1 MTTATTESPTST
13 SQLPGPGK
21 NLNTPTSRGFFQ
33 KVWSSLHDSIGEIVF
48 GMEDGTVSIFGLV
61 FGVAATAPDATTVLL
76 AGATGA
82 AAAAVSM
89 MAGTF
94 LDVES
99 ARDQARAQMA
109 DASQRISRDPAAE
122 ARREHDRLTA
132 MGFSEADAA
141 TIVNAI
147 QRTPDGTLQ
156 FASAFELQIGDAA
169 SKNPVVQSLWMFI
182 ADLFAASV
190 PVLPFAFLSLFEA
203 RLVSIG
209 VTTLLLL
216 LLGLGRGLVGRR
228 NVLMTML
235 ETLLIA
241 AVAAGAGLL
250 IGQLV
255 TRWVGGA

>member
-1 MTTATTESPTST
+1 MAASTSESPTP
-13 SQLPGPGK
+13 SQPAGSPPA
-21 NLNTPTSRGFFQ
+21 PTSGSFLQRI
-33 KVWSSLHDSIGEIVF
+33 WASLHDSIGEIVF

-99 ARDQARAQMA
+99 ARDQAQAQLA
-109 DASQRISRDPAAE
+109 QASQQIGRDPAAE
-122 ARREHDRLTA
+122 AQREHSRLTG
-132 MGFSEADAA
+132 MGFSEADA
-141 TIVNAI
+141 TSIVTAI
-147 QRTPDGTLQ
+147 QRTPQGALK

-169 SKNPVVQSLWMFI
+169 AKNPVVQSLWMFI

-190 PVLPFAFLSLFEA
+190 PVLPFAFLSLTQA
-203 RLVSIG
+203 RVVSLAL
-209 VTTLLLL
+209 TTVLLL
-216 LLGLGRGLVGRR
+216 LLGLGRGLVGKR
-228 NVLMTML
+228 NALLTMF

-241 AVAAGAGLL
+241 AAAAGAGLL
-250 IGQLV
+250 IGQV
-255 TRWVGGA
+255 ISHWVAGA

>member
-1 MTTATTESPTST
+1 M
-13 SQLPGPGK
+13 
-21 NLNTPTSRGFFQ
+21 
-33 KVWSSLHDSIGEIVF
+33 GEIVF
-48 GMEDGTVSIFGLV
+48 GMEDGTVSIFALV
-61 FGVAATAPDATTVLL
+61 FGVAATAPDATTVHL

-99 ARDQARAQMA
+99 ARDQARARLS
-109 DASQRISRDPAAE
+109 DESRRINRDPLAE
-122 ARREHDRLTA
+122 AAREHDRLTV
-132 MGFSEADAA
+132 MGFSEADATA
-141 TIVNAI
+141 IVAAI
-147 QRTPDGTLQ
+147 QRTPGGALN
-156 FASAFELQIGDAA
+156 FASAFELAIGDVA
-169 SKNPVVQSLWMFI
+169 SKNPVVQSLWMFV

-190 PVLPFAFLSLFEA
+190 PVLPFAFLSLSEA

-209 VTTLLLL
+209 VTTVLLL

-228 NVLMTML
+228 NVLMTIL

-241 AVAAGAGLL
+241 AAAAGAGLI
-250 IGQLV
+250 IGQLI

>member
-1 MTTATTESPTST
+1 MSTRAVAASGQPETST
-13 SQLPGPGK
+13 HPERS
-21 NLNTPTSRGFFQ
+21 NTPPPDGFLQ
-33 KVWSSLHDSIGEIVF
+33 KIWSSLRDSIGEIVF

-99 ARDQARAQMA
+99 ARDQARAQLD
-109 DASQRISRDPAAE
+109 DARQRINRDPAAE
-122 ARREHDRLTA
+122 AQREHDRLTG
-132 MGFSEADAA
+132 MGFSEADAT
-141 TIVNAI
+141 TIVTTI
-147 QRTPDGTLQ
+147 QRTPDGALN

-169 SKNPVVQSLWMFI
+169 SNNPVVQSLWMFV
-182 ADLFAASV
+182 ADLFAASI
-190 PVLPFAFLSLFEA
+190 PVLPFAFLSLAQA
-203 RLVSIG
+203 RLVSVG
-209 VTTLLLL
+209 LTTVLLL

-228 NVLMTML
+228 NVLVTML

-241 AVAAGAGLL
+241 AAAAGAGLL
-250 IGQLV
+250 IGQLI
-255 TRWVGGA
+255 TRWVGAA

>member
-1 MTTATTESPTST
+1 
-13 SQLPGPGK
+13 
-21 NLNTPTSRGFFQ
+21 
-33 KVWSSLHDSIGEIVF
+33 
-48 GMEDGTVSIFGLV
+48 MEDGTVSIFGLV

-99 ARDQARAQMA
+99 ARDQARAQIS
-109 DASQRISRDPAAE
+109 DATRRITDDPAAE
-122 ARREHDRLTA
+122 ARREHTRLTA
-132 MGFSEADAA
+132 MGFTEVDAA
-141 TIVNAI
+141 SIVTAI
-147 QRTPDGTLQ
+147 QRTPGGALK

-169 SKNPVVQSLWMFI
+169 AKNPVVQSLWMFV

-190 PVLPFAFLSLFEA
+190 PVLPFAFLSLAQA

-209 VTTLLLL
+209 VTTILLL

-228 NVLMTML
+228 NVLLTML

-241 AVAAGAGLL
+241 AAAAGAGLV
-250 IGQLV
+250 IGQLI
-255 TRWVGGA
+255 THWVGAA